1 MLSVNPA
8 SSGSSAS
15 SATDTSNITAFVSQ
29 NTIGILAA
37 VPSAPTSVVATS
49 GNTSLAVTW
58 AAPASTGG
66 SNITD
71 YLVKYSSNNGVAGSW
86 TRWGKTTV
94 ITATSCT
101 VTGLTNGTAYVIKV
115 IAKNAVGISLPS
127 ANSAPATP
135 AATYSV
141 ANPLPP
147 RIQWNANYGYCG
159 EASFISAGLFY
170 GQYLSQY
177 DARAIASNNARQNL
191 SSSQLLLGV
200 NDVAAA
206 KAMHLAATPFNTSTQ
221 TSTTAF
227 LTWVKSNVIA
237 GYPVVMG
244 VFMNQSRFYGNKN
257 LNAGDTEYDHI
268 VVATG
273 ITSRHP
279 LTGPAV
285 YYADDIITFNDN
297 GLWTGTPNGQPQNV
311 FSCSFGTFAATRQQA
326 NATTRPVYSLNNGPD
341 YGIAITGIIDLS
353 RETVPVR
360 LATSVNA
367 ESTGIVNNSTTR
379 PAFKPVTLTV
389 TVSGLTPGVTY
400 NLYRYSSMAAVP
412 DSNINANAAKAVQK
426 RAITITSGSTF
437 TMTQTIKSNQIVVYR
452 AVPVGAP

>member
-1 MLSVNPA
+1 MPRRNRSVRVGRPVLGAEHLEPRRLLAVDLVAAATRAAPTNGEAVAAPA
-8 SSGSSAS
+8 KSLVVSTNRVAQSLSAS
-15 SATDTSNITAFVSQ
+15 S
-29 NTIGILAA
+29 
-37 VPSAPTSVVATS
+37 VVASPVQRAT
-49 GNTSLAVTW
+49 
-58 AAPASTGG
+58 AA
-66 SNITD
+66 
-71 YLVKYSSNNGVAGSW
+71 
-86 TRWGKTTV
+86 
-94 ITATSCT
+94 
-101 VTGLTNGTAYVIKV
+101 
-115 IAKNAVGISLPS
+115 
-127 ANSAPATP
+127 
-135 AATYSV
+135 AATYRV
-141 ANPLPP
+141 VNPLPP

-159 EASFISAGLFY
+159 ETSFVSAGLLY
-170 GQYLSQY
+170 GQYVSQY

-206 KAMHLAATPFNTSTQ
+206 KAMHLAATPFNTATQ
-221 TSTTAF
+221 TSTAAF

-257 LNAGDTEYDHI
+257 LNAGDAEYDHI

-279 LTGPAV
+279 LTDQAV

-297 GLWTGTPNGQPQNV
+297 GLWTGTSYGRPQHV
-311 FSCSFGTFAATRQQA
+311 FSYSFGTFAATRQQA
-326 NATTRPVYSLNNGPD
+326 NATTGPVYSLKRGPD

-367 ESTGIVNNSTTR
+367 ESPGIVNNSTTR
-379 PAFKPVTLTV
+379 PAAKPVTLTV
-389 TVSGLTPGVTY
+389 TVSGLKPGVAY

-412 DSNINANAAKAVQK
+412 NSNINANAVKAAQK
-426 RAITITSGSTF
+426 WAIRITSGSTY
-437 TMTQTIKSNQIVVYR
+437 TMTQTINSNEIAVYR